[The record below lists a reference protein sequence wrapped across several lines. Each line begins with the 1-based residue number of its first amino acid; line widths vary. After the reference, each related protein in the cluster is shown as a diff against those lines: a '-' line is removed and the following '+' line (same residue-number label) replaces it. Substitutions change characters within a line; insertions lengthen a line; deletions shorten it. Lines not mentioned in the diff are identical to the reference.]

1 VKKVILHPDAVRDFK
16 GIMLLDDLS
25 AKRIFAV
32 FEQAKRDPNF
42 FSLFRRNAYRD
53 VTDHRIDVKQ
63 WKRMQRLGNDVWRIR
78 FPDLELRG
86 KTYRVVYAFR
96 KPATA
101 IHVLA
106 IVPRREVDYDS
117 PNHPFA
123 RRIERA
129 LASIQPQ

>member
-1 VKKVILHPDAVRDFK
+1 VKKVILHPDATRDLK

-25 AKRIFAV
+25 GKRILAV
-32 FEQAKRDPNF
+32 MEQATRDSVF
-42 FSLFRRNAYRD
+42 FANFRRNAYRD
-53 VTDHRIDVKQ
+53 SAGDRIDVKQ
-63 WKRMQRLGNDVWRIR
+63 WKRMQRIGNDVWRIR

-86 KTYRVVYAFR
+86 KAYRMVYAFR

-101 IHVLA
+101 IYVLA
-106 IVPRREVDYDS
+106 IVPREEVDYDS

-129 LASIQPQ
+129 LASLVPR